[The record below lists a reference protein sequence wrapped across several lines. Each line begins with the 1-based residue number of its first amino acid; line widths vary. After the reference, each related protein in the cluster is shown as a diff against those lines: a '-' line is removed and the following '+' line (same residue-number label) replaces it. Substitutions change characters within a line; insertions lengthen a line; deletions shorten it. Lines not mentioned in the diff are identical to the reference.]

1 MYDSYTIQMYRTNN
15 NNGNIIVFL
24 TSTLIKK

>member
-1 MYDSYTIQMYRTNN
+1 MYATYTIQMYRTNN
-15 NNGNIIVFL
+15 NNGNIIVSL